1 VSADNLDDDRDALLG
16 ALFASDLAK
25 DVRSEFN
32 AQRDAGLSV
41 NDATNHVVSHF
52 RHLLDHPEE
61 GPVVIIA
68 LAVLQS
74 LERAP
79 ISAFRDAA
87 LELLN
92 EDHGFTS
99 RAGENAAFRR
109 EREHLRAKLI
119 TLLQSESRA
128 SIKQDGLDAPGS

>member
-1 VSADNLDDDRDALLG
+1 MSADDVDDDRDVLLD

-41 NDATNHVVSHF
+41 NDATSHVVSHL
-52 RHLLDHPEE
+52 RHLLDHPKE

-87 LELLN
+87 LELLH
-92 EDHGFTS
+92 EGHGFAS
-99 RAGENAAFRR
+99 RAGENASFRR
-109 EREHLRAKLI
+109 ERERLRSKFI
-119 TLLQSESRA
+119 TLLQSGNLASREE
-128 SIKQDGLDAPGS
+128 DGLDAPGS